1 MSQRLINLTVAI
13 STLLLDYS
21 KDEIRGAL
29 DGLSLP
35 SLRGKVRVETKSIIT
50 INQEEEP
57 SDGVRGSESAKN
69 P

>member
-1 MSQRLINLTVAI
+1 MSQRLINLTIAI

-29 DGLSLP
+29 DGLSIP
-35 SLRGKVRVETKSIIT
+35 SLRGKVRVETKSVII

-57 SDGVRGSESAKN
+57 SDGVRRGESTKN